1 MGSIELFT
9 TTIAV
14 IFDPVESVPLSGEL
28 FQKIMRAPL
37 KVSQGL
43 DGSIM
48 ISSSRDQVE
57 VSLLPNK
64 LDVRV
69 IGDEVSGA
77 VTKVPEVLLDVVE
90 EVLPPLT
97 MRSYG
102 INFLLESNLE
112 QDGTTWAG
120 EMFLSES
127 LRELGPRLS
136 SDSIKFSFGNPPKV
150 QTVVLQINNMTRL
163 IVNAN
168 ASEQVNDLPSK
179 ERLGKD
185 IASQYEFLRELL
197 RKWGLT

>member
-14 IFDPVESVPLSGEL
+14 TFDPVEPVPLSGES
-28 FQKIMRAPL
+28 FQKVMRAPL

-43 DGSIM
+43 DGSIT
-48 ISSSRDQVE
+48 IASSRDHVE
-57 VSLLPNK
+57 VSLWPNK

-69 IGDEVSGA
+69 IGDEISGA
-77 VTKVPEVLLDVVE
+77 VTKVPEVLLGVV
-90 EVLPPLT
+90 EVLPPLK

-112 QDGTTWAG
+112 QDGTTWVG
-120 EMFLSES
+120 KKFLNES
-127 LRELGPRLS
+127 LGELGPRLS

-168 ASEQVNDLPSK
+168 ASEQVSDLPTK
-179 ERLGKD
+179 EQLGGD

>member
-14 IFDPVESVPLSGEL
+14 IFDPIESGPLSGES
-28 FQKIMRAPL
+28 FQKVMRAPL

-43 DGSIM
+43 DGSM
-48 ISSSRDQVE
+48 VISSGRDQVE
-57 VSLLPNK
+57 VSLLQNK
-64 LDVRV
+64 IDVRV
-69 IGDEVSGA
+69 IGDKVSGA
-77 VTKVPEVLLDVVE
+77 VTKVPEVLLGLV
-90 EVLPPLT
+90 EVLPPLR

-112 QDGTTWAG
+112 QDGTAWVG
-120 EMFLSES
+120 EKFLSES

-136 SDSIKFSFGNPPKV
+136 SDSIKFSFDNPPKV

-163 IVNAN
+163 IVTAN
-168 ASEQVNDLPSK
+168 ASEPVSDLPTK
-179 ERLGKD
+179 ERLGD
-185 IASQYEFLRELL
+185 EIDSQYEFVTELL